1 MKKNIL
7 IWIIIIVIAAGA
19 WWCFKDK
26 ITGPAVPESETLSAS
41 DDTTSITNDLEGL
54 NDTSTL
60 VDDEFQSIDKDLN
73 NL

>member
-7 IWIIIIVIAAGA
+7 IWIIVLLVVAAGVL
-19 WWCFKDK
+19 WYTK
-26 ITGPAVPESETLSAS
+26 GRVPAPVAPEGGTLGVS
-41 DDTTSITNDLEGL
+41 DDTTSINKDLQGL

-60 VDDEFQSIDKDLN
+60 DNEFQSIDKDLD